1 MTVPRLLSL
10 IIAIAVIAGCS
21 DKMRVQSDFDK
32 AADFEPY
39 KMWDWLPGDPGVTE
53 NLMVDDENVH
63 KRIED
68 AIDEGF
74 RNIGYDRTSGAPDF
88 FVKYYLGY
96 GEEINKRNIEN
107 YYAYLNY
114 SVFVPTVTQSYT
126 EVWETGTM
134 IIDVIDAEQKKL
146 VWRGTA
152 VTEVNPQAGPRENE
166 PKLKK
171 AIKMM
176 LEKFPPK

>member
-1 MTVPRLLSL
+1 MTFARLLSL
-10 IIAIAVIAGCS
+10 IIVIAVMAGCS
-21 DKMRVQSDFDK
+21 GKTRVQSDFDK
-32 AADFEPY
+32 EADFKQY
-39 KMWDWLPGDPGVTE
+39 RMWDWLPGDHGMTE
-53 NLMVDDENVH
+53 NLMVDDENVR
-63 KRIED
+63 KRIEG

-74 RNIGYDRTSGAPDF
+74 RAIGYDRTSGAPDF

-107 YYAYLNY
+107 YYAYMNY
-114 SVFVPTVTQSYT
+114 AVFVPTVTQSYI
-126 EVWETGTM
+126 EVWETGTL
-134 IIDVIDAEQKKL
+134 IIDVIDVDEKKL
-146 VWRGTA
+146 VWRGLA
-152 VTEVNPQAGPRENE
+152 ETEVNPQAGPRENE